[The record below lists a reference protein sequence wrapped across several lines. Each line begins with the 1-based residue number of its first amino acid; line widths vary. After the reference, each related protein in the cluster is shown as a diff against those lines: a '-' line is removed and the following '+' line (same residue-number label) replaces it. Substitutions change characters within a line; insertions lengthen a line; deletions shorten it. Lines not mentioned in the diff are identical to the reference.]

1 MYDGSRDPPIRRIL
15 MTDIAKKVIQVVSET
30 QKIDPA
36 GITPTS
42 TFEELGIDSFD
53 GVQLLFAIE
62 NEFDIEVSDD
72 QARSLRGMREMIE
85 GVEKLVAAK
94 QASPGAG

>member
-1 MYDGSRDPPIRRIL
+1 
-15 MTDIAKKVIQVVSET
+15 MTDIEKKVIQVVAET
-30 QKIDPA
+30 QKMDPA
-36 GITPTS
+36 RITPTS

-62 NEFDIEVSDD
+62 NEFDIQVSDE
-72 QARSLRGMREMIE
+72 QARTLRGMREMIE

-94 QASPGAG
+94 QAAPGSP

>member
-1 MYDGSRDPPIRRIL
+1 
-15 MTDIAKKVIQVVSET
+15 MTDIAKKVIQVVAET
-30 QKIDPA
+30 QKMDPA
-36 GITPTS
+36 RITPTS

-62 NEFDIEVSDD
+62 NEFDIQVSDE
-72 QARSLRGMREMIE
+72 QAKTLRGMREMIE

-94 QASPGAG
+94 QAAPGSP